1 MHEAAHGVRVS
12 RRGGVESSRVRK
24 AFLAALVV
32 AQSLVSVG
40 YGVSWMYYAQARSA
54 SATLGLVAEFDD
66 QTRIA
71 VIASVEGGG
80 PAWAAGLVAGDRIR
94 SADGVRLDTRAT
106 FLRWDHSAVGE
117 DVALVVLREGGDA
130 PVWVRLLQAVPFSLR
145 GLLQSSLLEVLAF
158 YPVVFLGVG
167 LAVLALRPRDPH
179 AWLMAM
185 LFSSFLAVPAFP
197 RATSGL
203 PQGLA
208 AFVLGYRAVALPAI
222 PALVYA
228 FFTLFPVRS
237 PIDQRLPWLKWLN
250 CLGVLMFGVSNITVG
265 APVSPPWLI
274 AVTGP
279 RVADVLR
286 LLYLFGGIPLGV
298 AALWMNAWQA
308 GSPDARRKARVLVWG
323 TAAGALPL
331 VVQSLA
337 QTVLGWP
344 MPAWVSTAAVA
355 LSSVLPLS
363 FAYAV
368 VKHRVLDIPV
378 LLKRSARY
386 LLVRRGLGVL
396 LLALAA
402 LLTAIFT
409 TLLGRVSAVS
419 AAAAP
424 VIAVAFGV
432 ALALGSLR
440 LLRQATRRIDRVFFR
455 HAYNAAEILQRLA
468 DRIRTAD
475 SRAALADLLSTH
487 ISEAL
492 QPAEMAVFLEN
503 GAGALHPYA
512 QRWPFVLDTA
522 AADAP
527 WVVELRRRGK
537 VWDVSSHSAEAVP
550 ALVRESKAELL
561 VPILFR
567 DGTLAGYLLLGSRRS
582 EEPYSGE
589 DRRLLTSVA
598 NQAGVELENIS
609 LAEAMAERLD
619 AQRAA
624 ERELEIAR
632 QVQVRLFPQTR
643 PAMRT
648 LDYAGG
654 CAQARHVGG
663 DYYDFLLIAEGR
675 LALVVADTSG
685 KGMGAALLMAHLQ
698 ANLRAQYRAAPSDLP
713 GLLAAV
719 NRQFY
724 ENSAGNQYATLVF
737 LDYADDGRR
746 LRVVNCGHFPAYLLR
761 AGGGVEALAS
771 TATVLGLFPEWTT
784 PVEERTLAPGDQIVL
799 YSDGVIEA
807 RNAAGEE
814 FGDQRLLDAVRAGV
828 TLPVDAVVAAIH
840 DAVREFCGGHPEDD
854 VTVVLAR
861 VK

>member
-1 MHEAAHGVRVS
+1 M
-12 RRGGVESSRVRK
+12 RK
-24 AFLAALVV
+24 VILAALVV

-54 SATLGLVAEFDD
+54 SATLGLVAEFDG
-66 QTRIA
+66 QRRVA

-94 SADGVRLDTRAT
+94 SADGVRLDTRAA

-130 PVWVRLLQAVPFSLR
+130 PVWVRLLQTVPFSLR
-145 GLLQSSLLEVLAF
+145 GLIQSSLLEVLAF

-203 PQGLA
+203 PPGLA
-208 AFVLGYRAVALPAI
+208 AFVLGYRAIGLPAI
-222 PALVYA
+222 PALFYA
-228 FFTLFPVRS
+228 FFTLFPERS
-237 PIDQRLPWLKWLN
+237 PIDRRLPWLKWLN
-250 CLGVLMFGVSNITVG
+250 GLGVLLFGVSNITVG
-265 APVSPPWLI
+265 TPVSPPWLI
-274 AVTGP
+274 ALTGE
-279 RVADVLR
+279 RVADALR
-286 LLYLFGGIPLGV
+286 QLYLFGGIPLGV
-298 AALWMNAWQA
+298 AALWMNAAQA
-308 GSPDARRKARVLVWG
+308 DTADARRKARVLVWG
-323 TAAGALPL
+323 TAAGTLPI

-344 MPAWVSTAAVA
+344 LPAWVSTAAVA
-355 LSSVLPLS
+355 MSSVLPVS

-386 LLVRRGLGVL
+386 LLVRRGLAVL
-396 LLALAA
+396 LLGLAS
-402 LLTAIFT
+402 LLTAVFT
-409 TLLGRVSAVS
+409 IVLGRVSAVS
-419 AAAAP
+419 ANAAL
-424 VIAVAFGV
+424 VIGVGFGV
-432 ALALGSLR
+432 ALAFGSVR
-440 LLRQATRRIDRVFFR
+440 LLKRATRRIDRAFFR
-455 HAYNAAEILQRLA
+455 HAYDAAGILERLA
-468 DRIRTAD
+468 DRLRTAD
-475 SRAALADLLSTH
+475 SREALARLLSTH

-492 QPAEMAVFLEN
+492 QPDEMAVFLDD
-503 GAGALHPYA
+503 GTGALHPYE
-512 QRWPFVLDTA
+512 QRWPFRLDA
-522 AADAP
+522 PAADAS
-527 WVVELRRRGK
+527 WVAELKRRGK
-537 VWDVSSHSAEAVP
+537 IWDVSASSAEEVP
-550 ALVRESKAELL
+550 DVVRTSHAELL

-567 DGTLAGYLLLGSRRS
+567 DSSLAGYLLVGGRRS
-582 EEPYSGE
+582 EEPYSGD

-619 AQRAA
+619 VQRTA

-643 PAMRT
+643 PVMRT

-663 DYYDFLLIAEGR
+663 DYFDFLPIAEGR

-685 KGMGAALLMAHLQ
+685 KGMGAALLMALLQ
-698 ANLRAQYRAAPSDLP
+698 ANLRAQHRAAPSDLP

-724 ENSAGNQYATLVF
+724 ENSGDNQYATLVL

-761 AGGGVEALAS
+761 ADGGVEALES

-799 YSDGVIEA
+799 YTDGVIEA
-807 RNAAGEE
+807 RNTAGEE
-814 FGDQRLLDAVRAGV
+814 FGHDRLFDIIRASAALPVEKAVTAIHEAVRA
-828 TLPVDAVVAAIH
+828 
-840 DAVREFCGGHPEDD
+840 FCGGHPEDD

-861 VK
+861 VR